1 MFISDFSIRRP
12 ISVSMIVLAIL
23 LLGIVSIGGMPVS
36 LLPDITFPRVTV
48 RTEYPQAA
56 PGEVEAIVTRPIEQV
71 LGILNNVVK
80 ITSISKSGL
89 SDVVVEFGWGT
100 DLDVVTM
107 DIREKL
113 QLLQFPDDVKKP
125 LILRYDPSQDPVMT
139 IGVTADLGLSD
150 LRYLV
155 EQNIQRELER
165 IDGIAAVRV
174 QGGYEE
180 QILVSLD
187 ERKMSALG
195 ITVSEVVDRLKREN
209 INVAGG
215 SLKEAG
221 AELAVRTS
229 NAFKNL
235 DEIKNL
241 VLKTSTTNLGA
252 GIVGI
257 SGEGLATNPLLEMLG
272 FLSPAASLSIPS
284 TAPSS
289 AISFGT
295 PIAGGEVKLKDI
307 AQVER
312 KPKQRT
318 EIARLNGKECIQV
331 SIYKEGDANVVSV
344 CRDLRRELKRIK
356 ASLRKEG
363 AIEPAPEWSE
373 IWDAF
378 RRSPANGSRLFLKK
392 LKGKDAGKEE
402 DWKLLSNISIS
413 SIYDEA
419 VFIENAISQVYSSAL
434 WGALIAVAVIYFFLR
449 SFKATLIIGIA
460 IPVSIIAT
468 FNLMYFFGISWNV
481 MSLGGLALGVGI
493 LVDNSIVVLENIY
506 RLRELKIGDLRE
518 TAEKGASQVATAITA
533 STLTNIVVFFP
544 IVFVVGIASQ
554 IFKDLAL
561 TVTFSMVL
569 SELTAFT
576 LVPTLTVAIKL
587 GLEAN
592 KPKFTQ
598 AEKAQGF
605 LEKIAHALG
614 RAYKLMATLFSFI
627 FSPILDS
634 FDKAFERMREGYPKV
649 LAHTLKN
656 PRQTVGVSLLISAL
670 SVAVILLLGMELL
683 PNVDQGQFYIQMKMA
698 TGTPIEETDKKTN
711 ALEKIFNS
719 VADSL
724 YIKNL
729 FSAVGYGTRK
739 TEGVQLKSENFAEI
753 LVSLKDERAM
763 SDFEVMDALRE
774 EMSKVLT
781 GAEVKMSRP
790 ALLTYRAPIEIEVVG
805 NNIEE
810 LKSTADRIAEAIS
823 DIPGVFDVES
833 TGREANPEIQITVDR
848 DKAAKYGLTVAQV
861 VDVIRKKVK
870 GERATDLDEGER
882 QIEIIVQAREEDRG
896 SIEEISSLTV
906 PRPMGE
912 TVPLKLV
919 ADIKPALG
927 PGVIYRSGNSRVAI
941 VTADISGR
949 ALGDVVRDIKKKLDN
964 LPMRPGYFTRITGQ
978 NEEMKRSLRSLL
990 GATLLAGILVYIVL
1004 ASLFESL
1011 VHPFVIM
1018 FSIPFSLVGVAL
1030 IMALSGVTL
1039 NVFTFIGIMMMM
1051 GIAVNDAIIFVE
1063 LTNQNRRDG
1072 MNKNDALLRAG
1083 KDRLRPILITTLTTV
1098 LGMVPMAVISG
1109 EGAELRA
1116 PIAIAVIGGLSAST
1130 LFTLIS
1136 IPSVYLVLD
1145 KLRPGGGE
1153 KPPKAPTDFDFKG
1166 SQK

>member
-1 MFISDFSIRRP
+1 MFISDFSIKRP
-12 ISVSMIVLAIL
+12 ISVSMIVLGIL

-56 PGEVEAIVTRPIEQV
+56 PGEVETIVTRPIEQV

-139 IGVTADLGLSD
+139 IAVTADLGLSD
-150 LRYLV
+150 LRYMV

-165 IDGIAAVRV
+165 IDGVAAVRV

-187 ERKMSALG
+187 ERKMSAFG
-195 ITVSEVVDRLKREN
+195 ITVSEIVDRLKREN

-215 SLKEAG
+215 TLKDAG
-221 AELAVRTS
+221 AELSVRTS

-241 VLKTSTTNLGA
+241 VLKKSGSTISA
-252 GIVGI
+252 GVGGVPG
-257 SGEGLATNPLLEMLG
+257 GEGLESNSLLEMLG
-272 FLSPAASLSIPS
+272 FLSGGASLSIPS
-284 TAPSS
+284 SMPSTALPMSTS
-289 AISFGT
+289 TG
-295 PIAGGEVKLKDI
+295 GGEVRLKDI
-307 AQVER
+307 ARVER

-331 SIYKEGDANVVSV
+331 SVYKEGDANVVSV

-356 ASLRKEG
+356 ASLRREG
-363 AIEPAPEWSE
+363 AIEPPPDWSE
-373 IWDAF
+373 IWDTF
-378 RRSPANGSRLFLKK
+378 RRSPAKGPQLVWKK
-392 LKGKDAGKEE
+392 LKGKDAGNEE
-402 DWKLLSNISIS
+402 TWKLLSNMNIST
-413 SIYDEA
+413 IYDEA

-449 SFKATLIIGIA
+449 SFKATAIIGIA

-506 RLRELKIGDLRE
+506 RLRELRTGDLQE
-518 TAEKGASQVATAITA
+518 TAAKGASQVATAVTA

-561 TVTFSMVL
+561 TVAFSMIL

-576 LVPTLTVAIKL
+576 IVPTMTVAIKL
-587 GLEAN
+587 GAESKDSGFEIGG
-592 KPKFTQ
+592 KPKG
-598 AEKAQGF
+598 A
-605 LEKIAHALG
+605 LEKTAWLIG
-614 RAYKLMATLFSFI
+614 RVYKSAAGTSSLLFS
-627 FSPILDS
+627 PLLTG
-634 FDKAFERMREGYPKV
+634 FDKAFAKMKEIYPKV
-649 LAHTLKN
+649 LAWTIERPK
-656 PRQTVGVSLLISAL
+656 QTVSASLLISAL
-670 SVAVILLLGMELL
+670 SVVLILLMGMELL

-711 ALEKIFNS
+711 SVEKIFNS

-729 FSAVGYGTRK
+729 FSAVGYGTRR

-753 LVSLKDERAM
+753 LVTLKDNRTM
-763 SDFEVMDALRE
+763 GDFEVMDALRARMTE
-774 EMSKVLT
+774 VLT

-810 LKSTADRIAEAIS
+810 LKRTADKIAEAIS
-823 DIPGVFDVES
+823 DIRGIFDVES

-848 DKAAKYGLTVAQV
+848 DKAARYGLTVAQV
-861 VDVIRKKVK
+861 VDTVRKKVK
-870 GERATDLDEGER
+870 GEKATDLDEGER
-882 QIEIIVQAREEDRG
+882 QIEIIVQAREEDRR
-896 SIEEISSLTV
+896 SIEEISNLAV
-906 PRPMGE
+906 PRPIGE
-912 TVPLKLV
+912 PVPLKLV

-927 PGVIYRSGNSRVAI
+927 PGVIYRSGNSRVAL
-941 VTADISGR
+941 VTADISDR
-949 ALGDVVRDIKKKLDN
+949 ALGDVVKDINKKLDKIA
-964 LPMRPGYFTRITGQ
+964 LRPGYFTRITGQ
-978 NEEMKRSLRSLL
+978 NEEMKKSLRSLL
-990 GATLLAGILVYIVL
+990 GATLLAGVLVYIVL

-1011 VHPFVIM
+1011 IHPFVIM
-1018 FSIPFSLVGVAL
+1018 FTIPFSLVGVAL
-1030 IMALSGVTL
+1030 IMAVTGVTL
-1039 NVFTFIGIMMMM
+1039 NVFTFIGIMMMI

-1063 LTNQNRRDG
+1063 LTNQNRREG
-1072 MNKNDALLRAG
+1072 MDKHNALLAAG

-1098 LGMVPMAVISG
+1098 LGMIPMAVISG

-1136 IPSVYLVLD
+1136 IPSVYLLLD

-1153 KPPKAPTDFDFKG
+1153 KPPKTAADFDFKDT
-1166 SQK
+1166 

>member
-12 ISVSMIVLAIL
+12 ISVSMIVLGIL
-23 LLGIVSIGGMPVS
+23 LLGIVSISGMPVS

-56 PGEVEAIVTRPIEQV
+56 PGEVETIVTRPIEQV
-71 LGILNNVVK
+71 LGILNNVIK

-100 DLDVVTM
+100 NLDVVTM

-139 IGVTADLGLSD
+139 IAVTADLGLSE

-155 EQNIQRELER
+155 EQSIQRELER
-165 IDGIAAVRV
+165 IDGVAAVRV

-195 ITVSEVVDRLKREN
+195 ITPSEIVDRLKREN
-209 INVAGG
+209 INIAGG
-215 SLKEAG
+215 TLKEGG
-221 AELAVRTS
+221 AELSVRTS
-229 NAFKNL
+229 NAFKSL
-235 DEIKNL
+235 DEIANL
-241 VLKTSTTNLGA
+241 VFKKSGTNLGT
-252 GIVGI
+252 GI
-257 SGEGLATNPLLEMLG
+257 SLANEKEFSSNPLLEMLG
-272 FLSPAASLSIPS
+272 FLAPGASLSFP
-284 TAPSS
+284 TATSS
-289 AISFGT
+289 NNLPLPVSPT
-295 PIAGGEVKLKDI
+295 GGEVRLKDI
-307 AQVER
+307 AEVER

-344 CRDLRRELKRIK
+344 CRDLRRELKKIK
-356 ASLRKEG
+356 ASLRREG
-363 AIEPAPEWSE
+363 AIEPPPDWSE
-373 IWDAF
+373 IWDTF
-378 RRSPANGSRLFLKK
+378 RRSPATASRLLLKK
-392 LKGKDAGKEE
+392 LKGKDAGREE
-402 DWKLLSNISIS
+402 DWKLLSNMSIS
-413 SIYDEA
+413 TIYDEA

-434 WGALIAVAVIYFFLR
+434 WGALIAVTVIYFFLR
-449 SFKATLIIGIA
+449 SFKATAIIGIA

-506 RLRELKIGDLRE
+506 RLRELKTGNLQE
-518 TAEKGASQVATAITA
+518 TAAKGASQVAIAITA

-576 LVPTLTVAIKL
+576 LVPTMTVAIKL
-587 GLEAN
+587 GFESSKMGTANWPSPKGALEKTMWAAGRIY
-592 KPKFTQ
+592 KL
-598 AEKAQGF
+598 AEK
-605 LEKIAHALG
+605 
-614 RAYKLMATLFSFI
+614 TLFLLFT
-627 FSPILDS
+627 PMLEG
-634 FDKAFERMREGYPKV
+634 FDKVFAGIKEIYPKILV
-649 LAHTLKN
+649 WTLERPK
-656 PRQTVGVSLLISAL
+656 QTVGTSLLISAL
-670 SVAVILLLGMELL
+670 SVFLILLMGMELL
-683 PNVDQGQFYIQMKMA
+683 PNVDQGQFYIQIKMA
-698 TGTPIEETDKKTN
+698 TGTPVEETDKKTN
-711 ALEKIFNS
+711 AVEKVFNT
-719 VADSL
+719 VAHSL
-724 YIKNL
+724 YIRNL
-729 FSAVGYGTRK
+729 FSAIGYGTRK

-753 LVSLKDERAM
+753 MVTLKENRKLG
-763 SDFEVMDALRE
+763 DFEVMDALRE
-774 EMSKVLT
+774 QMSKVLT

-790 ALLTYRAPIEIEVVG
+790 ALFTYRAPIEIEVVG

-810 LKSTADRIAEAIS
+810 LKRTADRIAEIIS

-833 TGREANPEIQITVDR
+833 TGREANPEIQIIVDR
-848 DKAAKYGLTVAQV
+848 DKAAQYGLTVAQV
-861 VDVIRKKVK
+861 VDTVRKKIK

-882 QIEIIVQAREEDRG
+882 QIEIIVQAREEDRN
-896 SIEEISSLTV
+896 SLEQISTLSV
-906 PRPMGE
+906 PRPMGKP
-912 TVPLKLV
+912 VPLKLV

-927 PGVIYRSGNSRVAI
+927 PGVIYRSGNSRVAL
-941 VTADISGR
+941 VTADISNR
-949 ALGDVVRDIKKKLDN
+949 ALGDVVRDIKKKLN
-964 LPMRPGYFTRITGQ
+964 TLPMRPGYFTRITGQ

-1018 FSIPFSLVGVAL
+1018 FTIPFSLVGVAL
-1030 IMALSGVTL
+1030 IMVVTGVTL
-1039 NVFTFIGIMMMM
+1039 NVFTFIGIMMMI

-1063 LTNQNRRDG
+1063 LTNQNRREG
-1072 MNKNDALLRAG
+1072 MNKQDALVRAG

-1098 LGMVPMAVISG
+1098 LGMIPMAVIAG

-1116 PIAIAVIGGLSAST
+1116 PIAIAVIGGLISST
-1130 LFTLIS
+1130 VFTLIA
-1136 IPSVYLVLD
+1136 IPSVYLLLD
-1145 KLRPGGGE
+1145 KIRPGGGE
-1153 KPPKAPTDFDFKG
+1153 KPPKVPTDLDFKG
-1166 SQK
+1166 A